1 MYHLLVLKLLLATF
15 HIAVLVLIYL
25 FLYQYAI
32 VNMLSGDPI
41 DSIGSPIKFIVH
53 PVVNMYTVGYCCVVP
68 AFYCSASE
76 SIVCDVILQYSKQI
90 SNFRRITFAA
100 QCYV

>member
-1 MYHLLVLKLLLATF
+1 
-15 HIAVLVLIYL
+15 
-25 FLYQYAI
+25 
-32 VNMLSGDPI
+32 MLSGDPI

-76 SIVCDVILQYSKQI
+76 SIVCDVILQFGELLLQHSA
-90 SNFRRITFAA
+90 TFKPQKSLKIEAP
-100 QCYV
+100 